1 MSFPKRNQI
10 FQGKIDRIKDSIARP
25 SLDTF
30 YQVDFSF
37 GKQSIWLRGNQP
49 GLNRTQ
55 GLDFTT
61 KMSLLCTQAEI
72 PGTKFSETTT
82 IGHHQGIQESF
93 PNLRNFPPLNLTFY
107 CDADHVILEVLE
119 TWMTYINPVFTGLR
133 SADAYTR
140 FNYPETYKETI
151 HISKFER
158 DTFTLDKRSTSYKS
172 NITSYEF
179 VNVWPSDLTSMRVA
193 YGDSNVLRCSV
204 QFAYD
209 RFFTSFNYAD
219 IRSQVV
225 NGPRGLVN
233 SKEIQKSTKVVDQET
248 KLASFGD
255 NYKQQEEYFS
265 SQEYKDKVRNQIK
278 QEQANTAP
286 RGQGY
291 GPMASDIKLKENI
304 IKVDNS
310 PSGINIY
317 EWNYIGKS
325 QRYRGVLAQELLES
339 HPEAVTMCPNGFLGV
354 YYGKIDVKMEAVKP
368 F

>member
-179 VNVWPSDLTSMRVA
+179 VNVWPADLTSMRVA
-193 YGDSNVLRCSV
+193 YGDSNVLRCSL
-204 QFAYD
+204 QFA
-209 RFFTSFNYAD
+209 
-219 IRSQVV
+219 
-225 NGPRGLVN
+225 
-233 SKEIQKSTKVVDQET
+233 
-248 KLASFGD
+248 
-255 NYKQQEEYFS
+255 
-265 SQEYKDKVRNQIK
+265 
-278 QEQANTAP
+278 
-286 RGQGY
+286 
-291 GPMASDIKLKENI
+291 
-304 IKVDNS
+304 
-310 PSGINIY
+310 
-317 EWNYIGKS
+317 
-325 QRYRGVLAQELLES
+325 
-339 HPEAVTMCPNGFLGV
+339 
-354 YYGKIDVKMEAVKP
+354 
-368 F
+368 

>member
-10 FQGKIDRIKDSIARP
+10 FQDRIDSIKDSIARP

-37 GKQSIWLRGNQP
+37 GKQSIWLRGNRP
-49 GLNRTQ
+49 GLKRTQ
-55 GLDFTT
+55 GLDFTK

-119 TWMTYINPVFTGLR
+119 SWMTYINPVFTGLR
-133 SADAYTR
+133 NSNAYTR

-158 DTFTLDKRSTSYKS
+158 DTFTSRAVNRTYRS

-179 VNVWPSDLTSMRVA
+179 VNVWPADLTSMRVA

-219 IRSQVV
+219 MRSQVI
-225 NGPRGLVN
+225 NKPTGIVN

-291 GPMASDIKLKENI
+291 GPMASDMKLKENI

-368 F
+368 L

>member
-10 FQGKIDRIKDSIARP
+10 FQDRIDSIKDSIARP

-37 GKQSIWLRGNQP
+37 GKQSIWLRGNKP
-49 GLNRTQ
+49 GLKRTQ
-55 GLDFTT
+55 GLDFTK

-119 TWMTYINPVFTGLR
+119 SWMTYINPVFTGLR
-133 SADAYTR
+133 NSDAYTR

-158 DTFTLDKRSTSYKS
+158 DTFTSRAVNRTYRS

-179 VNVWPSDLTSMRVA
+179 VNAWPADLTSMRVA

-219 IRSQVV
+219 MRSQVI
-225 NGPRGLVN
+225 NTPQNIVN
-233 SKEIQKSTKVVDQET
+233 SKEIQKSTQVVDQET

-265 SQEYKDKVRNQIK
+265 SQEYKDKVKNQIK

-291 GPMASDIKLKENI
+291 GPMASDVKLKENI